1 MTPYETLLSESQE
14 RMLIIV
20 KKGHE
25 QTVVDIFEKW
35 DLPYAEVGVVKD
47 DGMMRVLDHGKL
59 AVEIPAAKL
68 ADDAPLY
75 SREWKARPE
84 PAPLDFSTLA
94 AVDEK
99 AALLALLAHPT
110 IASKQ
115 WVWRQYDHMVR
126 IGCAVLPGSDAAVFI
141 VREADKILAA
151 TSDCNSLYVLQDPR
165 EGARIAIAE
174 AARNL
179 TCSGARL
186 LAVTDNLNFAN
197 PHNPE
202 LFWQLRES
210 VEGLAE
216 GCREFGTPVTGGNV
230 SLYNQ
235 SPAGP
240 IDPSPTVGMVG
251 LIDDAKHITTQAFK
265 SAGDVIILAG
275 PVLDPAAGDLSLGAS
290 HYMKVVHGQKAGRT
304 PRLSFDLEK
313 RVQAAVLGLIREGLV
328 KSAHDCSEGGL
339 AVAIAESCIGGK
351 LGATIELPSGP
362 ALDKYPAHAARAAL
376 LFGESQSRIILGIA
390 PENADRVL
398 AALAAAKIPHSRLGT
413 VGGDKLSITAH
424 GATLAATLAEV
435 SDPFEHSIERAMA

>member
-1 MTPYETLLSESQE
+1 
-14 RMLIIV
+14 
-20 KKGHE
+20 
-25 QTVVDIFEKW
+25 
-35 DLPYAEVGVVKD
+35 
-47 DGMMRVLDHGKL
+47 
-59 AVEIPAAKL
+59 
-68 ADDAPLY
+68 
-75 SREWKARPE
+75 
-84 PAPLDFSTLA
+84 
-94 AVDEK
+94 
-99 AALLALLAHPT
+99 
-110 IASKQ
+110 
-115 WVWRQYDHMVR
+115 MVR

-235 SPAGP
+235 SPAGRSIP
-240 IDPSPTVGMVG
+240 RRQSAWSASLTTRSTSPRRHSSPRRRHHPRRPRARCWCGC
-251 LIDDAKHITTQAFK
+251 DALVAECVRGALAARRTRRRGV
-265 SAGDVIILAG
+265 AGTICG
-275 PVLDPAAGDLSLGAS
+275 GGAAASSDLSLGAS

-313 RVQAAVLGLIREGLV
+313 RVQVAVLGS
-328 KSAHDCSEGGL
+328 SA
-339 AVAIAESCIGGK
+339 
-351 LGATIELPSGP
+351 
-362 ALDKYPAHAARAAL
+362 
-376 LFGESQSRIILGIA
+376 
-390 PENADRVL
+390 
-398 AALAAAKIPHSRLGT
+398 
-413 VGGDKLSITAH
+413 TA
-424 GATLAATLAEV
+424 
-435 SDPFEHSIERAMA
+435 S